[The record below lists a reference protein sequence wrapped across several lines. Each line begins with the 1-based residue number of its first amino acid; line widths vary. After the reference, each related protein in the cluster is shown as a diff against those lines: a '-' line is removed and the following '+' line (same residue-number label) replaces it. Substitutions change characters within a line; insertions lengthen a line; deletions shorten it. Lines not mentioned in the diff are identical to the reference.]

1 MIICHRRAGPVP
13 NRPSIGT
20 ARPGPGPLPVRKLH
34 PAATRRADMHDLLE
48 PVRRAPS
55 VLDVIPLS
63 DPVAEAAATTD
74 RAGGTR
80 AAAVREALLEAARD
94 PGDAPTAIVAV
105 HALGRLDGDAVC
117 DALRDLLDAGG
128 FLAPH
133 AAWTLADRAP
143 VPALVEPLVGRVA
156 SGWIGGMLAQRA
168 LTRWAAAEAR
178 PVVAA
183 VAAHLA
189 DTGEP
194 VARARLVETLGL
206 VGGDDAAL
214 VRLAG
219 ADEAP
224 EVRRAAIAALGDRPG
239 AGATELERIS
249 VGDDA
254 VAATARLALDD
265 HARAGRRAGRR
276 GGPAAGPEPD
286 LDRLRIAQVHLGGHL
301 DRALLHA
308 GQGSTGGIATL
319 LVQLGDALAADRRI
333 AAVTTIGRGTPAE
346 AIAGLVAP
354 PTLHGPLDDE
364 HAVLPAP
371 LARHEDSGFA
381 AGWPAVIA
389 AERGLRRVL
398 DHRPVDLL
406 HLRMADVGSLAA
418 ARVARRR
425 GLPTVFTLAPD
436 PHAVVAEMERAGT
449 LDRAAFGPADAAGA
463 LWFRARLVRYL
474 ADTARQ
480 VVLFPR
486 SELAARLRHL
496 LAIDVASDPSR
507 YHVVPEGIDPAPV
520 EAARREIAGLVSIGE
535 GPSEAAAPGGVLV
548 DLRAAVARL
557 GPDRRGLPIVVSVGR
572 LAEVKG
578 MARLVEAF
586 AADPALRARANL
598 VIVGG
603 DLDDPT
609 REERAEIERIEAVF
623 VPHPEMAEALVM
635 LGHRPHDDVLR
646 VLSVAQQGLAPGVAP
661 GGAYACGS
669 RKEEFGIAIVEALAA
684 GLPVVAPAS
693 GGPASYLEGGITG
706 LLVDTLDPV
715 ALTAGIHGA
724 LDLAD
729 RPGRA
734 ERARAMVADR
744 FTIGAMADALVPV
757 YAAAARSAGGGL
769 GPAA

>member
-1 MIICHRRAGPVP
+1 
-13 NRPSIGT
+13 
-20 ARPGPGPLPVRKLH
+20 
-34 PAATRRADMHDLLE
+34 MHGLLE
-48 PVRRAPS
+48 PVRRVPS
-55 VLDVIPLS
+55 ILDVIPLS
-63 DPVAEAAATTD
+63 DPLAES
-74 RAGGTR
+74 
-80 AAAVREALLEAARD
+80 AAAVGRDGGDRARAVRDTLVEATRD
-94 PGDAPTAIVAV
+94 TADAPTAIVAV
-105 HALGRLDGDAVC
+105 HALGRLDGDGVVES
-117 DALRDLLDAGG
+117 LRTILEAGG

-143 VPALVEPLVGRVA
+143 VPALVEPLVGLVVA
-156 SGWIGGMLAQRA
+156 GRIGGMLAERT
-168 LTRWAAAEAR
+168 LVRWAGAGRTVPALVAA
-178 PVVAA
+178 VVAA
-183 VAAHLA
+183 RLGTI
-189 DTGEP
+189 DEP
-194 VARARLVETLGL
+194 SARARLVETLGL
-206 VGGDDAAL
+206 VGGDDALL
-214 VRLAG
+214 VGLAG
-219 ADEAP
+219 ADEPP

-239 AGATELERIS
+239 AGAAELERIAQ
-249 VGDDA
+249 GHDA

-265 HARAGRRAGRR
+265 HERQGRGRP
-276 GGPAAGPEPD
+276 GDGPTPG
-286 LDRLRIAQVHLGGHL
+286 RLRVAQVHLGGHL

-319 LVQLGDALAADRRI
+319 LVQLGDALAADRQI

-346 AIAGLVAP
+346 ALAGLVAP
-354 PTLHGPLDDE
+354 PTLHGPLADE

-371 LARHEDSGFA
+371 LGRHEDGGFGG
-381 AGWPAVIA
+381 GWPAVIA

-398 DHRPVDLL
+398 DHRPADLL

-418 ARVARRR
+418 ARIARRR
-425 GLPTVFTLAPD
+425 GLPTIFTLAPD
-436 PHAVVAEMERAGT
+436 PHAVIAEMERAGT
-449 LDRAAFGPADAAGA
+449 LDRASFGPADAAGA

-486 SELAARLRHL
+486 SELAARLRDL
-496 LAIDVASDPSR
+496 LAVDIAADPAR
-507 YHVVPEGIDPAPV
+507 YHVVPEGIDLAPV
-520 EAARREIAGLVSIGE
+520 EAARREVAGLIALA
-535 GPSEAAAPGGVLV
+535 PAPPEAAAPGGVLA
-548 DLRAAVARL
+548 DLRAAVAAL
-557 GPDRRGLPIVVSVGR
+557 GPDRRGLPFVVSVGR

-598 VIVGG
+598 VVVGG

-609 REERAEIERIEAVF
+609 PEERAEIDRIEAAF

-646 VLSVAQQGLAPGVAP
+646 VLAAAEQGLGREAAP

-669 RKEEFGIAIVEALAA
+669 RKEEFGLAIIEALAA

-693 GGPASYLEGGITG
+693 GGPASYLEEGVTG
-706 LLVDTLDPV
+706 RLVDTLDRA
-715 ALTAGIHGA
+715 ALAAGIHGA

-734 ERARAMVADR
+734 ERARTLVAER

-757 YAAAARSAGGGL
+757 YAAAATDAAWPGRAAAVAAAGPGPDRVAGL
-769 GPAA
+769 PPAPSSPPIAPRPPVPS